1 MDTGL
6 QEYIKQNYGI
16 DLDEAT
22 TMSELDIVTT
32 LNLRDCYISHLD
44 LSKFRNVKIL
54 DISYNPIK
62 EIKWGDTSKIEEF
75 SWWGVRMDELDFNL
89 EKFPSLKIVR
99 PGQDNL
105 TALDFSNNPQIE
117 EILFSTSHSLKNLIL
132 PQDCKLKRIDMQG
145 VLIPFVDLTACN
157 NLEYVNISY
166 WNTFKG
172 KDDVYGDGYPRPF
185 IFVNNQFSSDVIDSN
200 AREYEYYCYKL
211 ITVNEASDDLGRMIL
226 DKFNGGYVQYL
237 ISQIRPSHFGEGIAK
252 LHYILRQYIS
262 EIKNSD
268 LN

>member
-75 SWWGVRMDELDFNL
+75 SWWGVRMNELDFNL
-89 EKFPSLKIVR
+89 ENFPSLKIVR

-132 PQDCKLKRIDMQG
+132 PQNCKLRRINMQG
-145 VLIPFVDLTACN
+145 VLIPFVDLTCCN
-157 NLEYVNISY
+157 NLEYVS
-166 WNTFKG
+166 F
-172 KDDVYGDGYPRPF
+172 YGQKRKYRRRT
-185 IFVNNQFSSDVIDSN
+185 I
-200 AREYEYYCYKL
+200 
-211 ITVNEASDDLGRMIL
+211 GR
-226 DKFNGGYVQYL
+226 
-237 ISQIRPSHFGEGIAK
+237 S
-252 LHYILRQYIS
+252 YIS
-262 EIKNSD
+262 HQCQSGWCLQDCKGERVPQGLRDAAWDPGFSG
-268 LN
+268 